1 MLYICNR
8 KNNSNYIY
16 QSFIKSKMN
25 MKKLFSMLLLM
36 LMVFSAN
43 VMMAQE
49 MPPIPVDDAVRIG
62 KLDCGLTYYIRHNDY
77 PEHRVNFYIAQRVGS
92 IQEEESQR
100 GLAHFLEHMAFNG
113 SEHFNGE
120 GKGIIDYTRSLG
132 VNFGGDLNAYTSIA
146 ETVYNINDVPSTRQS
161 AIDSCLL
168 ILKDWSNGLLLTDEE
183 IDKERGVIH
192 EEWRLGQS
200 AQMRILERQLET
212 LFPDSKF
219 GKRLPIGLMS
229 VVDNF
234 AYKELRDYYHK
245 WYRPDN
251 QALVIVGDVD
261 VDHIEARI
269 KEMYKGYTLDP
280 NAAQVV
286 PENVPDN
293 ETPIIV
299 VDKDKEQQYS
309 EVSVMFKHEAASRED
324 KQDVSYLMFDYM
336 KDIVVEMFDQRLSE
350 RAQEPDCPYNM
361 AYSYDGPYILA
372 NTMDAFTIDM
382 MPKEGQTEAATQA
395 AIIEALRAA
404 KHGFTESEYDRA
416 RDEYL
421 SRLEKRYNEREK
433 ISNESYGRQYCSH
446 YLNGDPIP
454 SVEQLYQMMSM
465 MAPQIPVDLINQMML
480 PELIS
485 DDGKNLVIM
494 NLNQE
499 KEGAVYPTVE
509 ALQAALDAASSA
521 DITPYVDNVITEPLM
536 TKMPKKGKIVKE
548 SENTTLG
555 YKELELSN
563 GARVILKKTDFKQN
577 EIRMSAFQRGGQS
590 LYGEKDWANLNMLS
604 SLNGITG
611 VGNFSNTDLQK
622 ALSGKQTNVYL
633 TIGDMTDEL
642 SGNST
647 VKDLETMFQLIY
659 LKFTALNK
667 DEKKFNQ
674 TMSLMETQLKN
685 KDLMPEMALS
695 DSLQY
700 ITTNYSW
707 RHKPFNAEDL
717 KQVSL
722 DRIME
727 IAKERT
733 ANAAGYTFTFV
744 GAIDEATIR
753 PLIEQYIASLPAK
766 KGKKSNWVNYM
777 EMPKG
782 QKICH
787 FTRKMESPKEYEI
800 VIWHNND
807 LPHTLENE
815 VKAEMLAQC
824 LSRVYL
830 QKIREDAGAAYS
842 TDAIGQT
849 GMAGD
854 RPQTMILA
862 VCPVNPEFEEMA
874 LNIMNEEMQN
884 ASTTIDATALT
895 EAAEQMLKDYATNAK
910 ENWFWLSA
918 IQDYLTHGYDGV
930 TGYEQ
935 IVKAQTPETIA
946 EFARQLLSAGNKI
959 EIVMG
964 PEK

>member
-1 MLYICNR
+1 
-8 KNNSNYIY
+8 
-16 QSFIKSKMN
+16 
-25 MKKLFSMLLLM
+25 MKKLFATLMLM
-36 LMVFSAN
+36 LMVFSTNMA
-43 VMMAQE
+43 MAQE

-168 ILKDWSNGLLLTDEE
+168 ILKDWSTGLLLTDEE

-200 AQMRILERQLET
+200 AQMRMLERQLET

-234 AYKELRDYYHK
+234 PYNELRDYYHK

-261 VDHIEARI
+261 VDHIEAQI

-286 PENVPDN
+286 REPVPDN
-293 ETPIIV
+293 DTPIIV

-309 EVSVMFKHEAASRED
+309 EVSVMFKHETETPEE
-324 KQDVSYLMFDYM
+324 KQNLDYLLVDYIKDMIVSMLN
-336 KDIVVEMFDQRLSE
+336 QRLSDQ
-350 RAQEPDCPYNM
+350 AQEPDCPFDM
-361 AYSYDGPYILA
+361 AYSYDAEYILA
-372 NTMDAFTIDM
+372 NTMDAFTIDV
-382 MPKEGQTEAATQA
+382 MPKEGKTEAATQA
-395 AIIEALRAA
+395 VIIEALRAA
-404 KHGFTESEYDRA
+404 KHGFTASEYQRA
-416 RDEYL
+416 SDEYM
-421 SRLEKRYNEREK
+421 SRLEKRYNERDK
-433 ISNESYGRQYCSH
+433 VSNENYGRQYCSNF
-446 YLNGDPIP
+446 LDGEPIP
-454 SVEQLYQMMSM
+454 SIDHLYQIMGAV
-465 MAPQIPVDLINQMML
+465 APNITVDMINGVL
-480 PELIS
+480 PELINT
-485 DDGKNLVIM
+485 DGKNLVIT
-494 NLNQE
+494 NFNQE

-509 ALQAALDAASSA
+509 GLKAALDAANAA
-521 DITPYVDNVITEPLM
+521 DIQPYVDNVKNEPLM
-536 TKMPKKGKIVKE
+536 TKLPKKGKIVKE

-563 GARVILKKTDFKQN
+563 GARVILKKTDFKQD

-590 LYGEKDWANLNMLS
+590 LYSEKDWANLQMLS
-604 SLNGITG
+604 ALSSITG
-611 VGNFSNTDLQK
+611 VGNFSNSELQK
-622 ALSGKQTNVYL
+622 ALAGKQTSVYFNV
-633 TIGDMTDEL
+633 GSHTDEL
-642 SGNST
+642 TGNST

-659 LKFTALNK
+659 LNFTAMNK

-674 TMSLMETQLKN
+674 VMGLMETQLKN

-695 DSLQY
+695 DTMQY
-700 ITTNYSW
+700 VMTGRSW

-722 DRIME
+722 DRILE

-733 ANAAGYTFTFV
+733 ANAANYTFTFV
-744 GAIDEATIR
+744 GTIDEATIR

-766 KGKKSNWVNYM
+766 KGKKSNWVNDYD
-777 EMPKG
+777 MPRG
-782 QKICH
+782 QTINH
-787 FTRKMESPKEYEI
+787 FTKKMESPKEYEI
-800 VIWHNND
+800 IIWHNND
-807 LPHTLENE
+807 LPYTLENE
-815 VKAEMLAQC
+815 VKAEMLGHV
-824 LSRVYL
+824 LGRVYL

-849 GMAGD
+849 DMAGD
-854 RPQTMILA
+854 KPMTMVLA
-862 VCPVNPEFEEMA
+862 VCPVNPEYEELA
-874 LNIMNEEMQN
+874 LNIMNEEMKN
-884 ASTTIDATALT
+884 AGTSVDATALN
-895 EAAEQMLKDYATNAK
+895 EAIEQMLKDYATNCK
-910 ENWFWLSA
+910 ENYYWMNI
-918 IQDYLTHGYDGV
+918 IQEYLMHGYDGI

-935 IVKAQTPETIA
+935 IVKAQTPESIA
-946 EFARQLLSAGNKI
+946 EFARQLYGAGNKI
-959 EIVMG
+959 EIVMA

>member
-1 MLYICNR
+1 
-8 KNNSNYIY
+8 
-16 QSFIKSKMN
+16 MN

-36 LMVFSAN
+36 LMAFSFN
-43 VMMAQE
+43 VMTAQE

-77 PEHRVNFYIAQRVGS
+77 PENRVNFYIAQRVGS

-168 ILKDWSNGLLLTDEE
+168 ILKDWSTGLLLTDEE

-200 AQMRILERQLET
+200 AQMRMLERQLET

-234 AYKELRDYYHK
+234 PYNELRDYYHK

-261 VDHIEARI
+261 VDHIEAQI

-286 PENVPDN
+286 REPVPDN
-293 ETPIIV
+293 EQPIIV

-309 EVSVMFKHEAASRED
+309 EVSVMFKHETETPEEKKNMD
-324 KQDVSYLMFDYM
+324 YLLVDYI
-336 KDIVVEMFDQRLSE
+336 KDMITSMLNTRFRDL
-350 RAQEPDCPYNM
+350 AQEPDCSFDN
-361 AYSYDGPYILA
+361 AYCYDGEYILA
-372 NTMDAFTIDM
+372 NTMDAFTMDI
-382 MPKEGQTEAATQA
+382 MPKEGKTEEATKA

-404 KHGFTESEYDRA
+404 EYGFTASEYDRA
-416 RDEYL
+416 RDEYI
-421 SRLEKRYNEREK
+421 SRMERRYNERDK
-433 ISNESYGRQYCSH
+433 VSNESYGRQYCSNF
-446 YLNGDPIP
+446 LDGEPIP
-454 SVEQLYQMMSM
+454 SIEMLYQIMSQF
-465 MAPQIPVDLINQMML
+465 APMIPVEAINSVL
-480 PELIS
+480 PEIINK
-485 DDGKNLVIM
+485 DGKNLVVT
-494 NLNQE
+494 NFNQE
-499 KEGAVYPTVE
+499 KDGAVYPTVE
-509 ALQAALDAASSA
+509 GLKAAVDAANNA
-521 DITPYVDNVITEPLM
+521 TIEAYVDNVKNEPLM
-536 TKMPKKGKIVKE
+536 TKMPKKGKIKKE
-548 SENTTLG
+548 SENPTFG

-563 GARVILKKTDFKQN
+563 GARVILKKTDYKQD

-590 LYGEKDWANLNMLS
+590 LYGEKDWANLQMIS
-604 SLNGITG
+604 ALNSITG
-611 VGNFSNTDLQK
+611 VGNFSNSELDK
-622 ALSGKQTNVYL
+622 ALAGKQVGVYL
-633 TIGDMTDEL
+633 NVGDYTDNL

-685 KDLMPEMALS
+685 KDLMPESALS

-700 ITTNYSW
+700 IISNHNW
-707 RHKPFNAEDL
+707 RNKPFNVEDL
-717 KQVSL
+717 KQVNL
-722 DRIME
+722 DRIVE

-733 ANAAGYTFTFV
+733 ANAANYTFTFV
-744 GAIDEATIR
+744 GNFDEAVIR

-766 KGKKSNWVNYM
+766 KGVKSNWVNNM
-777 EMPKG
+777 DMPKG
-782 QKICH
+782 EVINH
-787 FTRKMESPKEYEI
+787 FTKKMESPKEYEI
-800 VIWHNND
+800 VIWHNNE

-815 VKAEMLAQC
+815 VKAEMLGQC
-824 LSRVYL
+824 LGRIYL

-842 TDAIGQT
+842 TDAMGQT

-854 RPQTMILA
+854 KPQTLILA

-874 LNIMNEEMQN
+874 LNIMNEEMKT
-884 ASTTIDATALT
+884 ACTTIDATALT

-910 ENWFWLSA
+910 ENWFWMSA

-935 IVKAQTPETIA
+935 IVKAQTPATIA
-946 EFARQLLSAGNKI
+946 EFARQLTSAGNRI

>member
-1 MLYICNR
+1 
-8 KNNSNYIY
+8 
-16 QSFIKSKMN
+16 
-25 MKKLFSMLLLM
+25 MKKLFAALMLM
-36 LMVFSAN
+36 LMVFSTNMA
-43 VMMAQE
+43 MAQE

-77 PEHRVNFYIAQRVGS
+77 PENRVNFYIAQRVGS

-168 ILKDWSNGLLLTDEE
+168 ILKDWSTGLLLTDEE

-200 AQMRILERQLET
+200 AQMRMLERQLET

-234 AYKELRDYYHK
+234 PYKELRDYYHK

-261 VDHIEARI
+261 VDHIEAQI

-280 NAAQVV
+280 NATQVV
-286 PENVPDN
+286 REPVPDN
-293 ETPIIV
+293 DTPIIV

-309 EVSVMFKHEAASRED
+309 EVSVMFKHETETPEEKVNMD
-324 KQDVSYLMFDYM
+324 YLLIDYI
-336 KDIVVEMFDQRLSE
+336 KDIITDMLNTRLRDQ
-350 RAQEPDCPYNM
+350 AQEPGCPYDN
-361 AYSYDGPYILA
+361 AYCYDSEYILA
-372 NTMDAFTIDM
+372 NTMDAFTIDI

-404 KHGFTESEYDRA
+404 KYGFTATEYNRA
-416 RDEYL
+416 RDEYM
-421 SRLEKRYNEREK
+421 SRLEKMYNQRDK
-433 ISNESYGRQYCSH
+433 VSNENYGRQYCSNF
-446 YLNGDPIP
+446 LDGEPIP
-454 SVEQLYQMMSM
+454 SIEMLYQIMGML
-465 MAPQIPVDLINQMML
+465 APNITVDIINQVL
-480 PELIS
+480 PELITT
-485 DDGKNLVIM
+485 DGKNLVIT
-494 NLNQE
+494 NFNQE
-499 KEGAVYPTVE
+499 KDGAVYPTVE
-509 ALQAALDAASSA
+509 GLQAAYNAASSA
-521 DITPYVDNVITEPLM
+521 NIEPYVDNVKNEPLM
-536 TKMPKKGKIVKE
+536 TKMPKKGKIKKE
-548 SENTTLG
+548 STNETFG

-563 GARVILKKTDFKQN
+563 GARVILKKTDYKQD

-590 LYGEKDWANLNMLS
+590 LYTEKDWANLQLIS
-604 SLNGITG
+604 TLNSITG
-611 VGNFSNTDLQK
+611 LGNFSNSDLDK
-622 ALSGKQTNVYL
+622 ALAGKQASVYL
-633 TIGDMTDEL
+633 NIGEYTDQL

-659 LKFTALNK
+659 LKFTALTK

-685 KDLMPEMALS
+685 KDLMPETAMS

-700 ITTNYSW
+700 IMNNRTW
-707 RHKPFNAEDL
+707 RGKPFNVEDL
-717 KQVSL
+717 KLVNL
-722 DRIME
+722 DRIVE

-733 ANAAGYTFTFV
+733 ANAANYTFTFV
-744 GAIDEATIR
+744 GNFDEAVIR

-766 KGKKSNWVNYM
+766 KGVKSNWVNHTD
-777 EMPKG
+777 MPKG
-782 QKICH
+782 ETLCH
-787 FTRKMESPKEYEI
+787 FTKKMESPKDYEI
-800 VIWHNND
+800 IIWHD
-807 LPHTLENE
+807 DQLPYSLENE
-815 VKAEMLAQC
+815 VKVDMLAQV

-842 TDAIGQT
+842 TDAMGQM

-854 RPQTMILA
+854 KPQTMLFA
-862 VCPVNPEFEEMA
+862 VCPVNPEFEQMALEILNQEMA
-874 LNIMNEEMQN
+874 N
-884 ASTTIDATALT
+884 ACTTIDATALK
-895 EAAEQMLKDYATNAK
+895 EAQEQLLKDYSTNSK

-918 IQDYLTHGYDGV
+918 IQEYLQFGADHV

-935 IVKAQTPETIA
+935 VVKAQTPETIA
-946 EFARQLLSAGNKI
+946 AYARQLYNAGNKI
-959 EIVMG
+959 ELVMS

>member
-1 MLYICNR
+1 M
-8 KNNSNYIY
+8 K
-16 QSFIKSKMN
+16 
-25 MKKLFSMLLLM
+25 MKKFFAAMLL
-36 LMVFSAN
+36 MV
-43 VMMAQE
+43 MAFGTSGLKAQS
-49 MPPIPVDDAVRIG
+49 MGPIPTDPEVRVG

-168 ILKDWSNGLLLTDEE
+168 ILKDWSCGLLLTDEE

-200 AQMRILERQLET
+200 AQMRVLERQLET
-212 LFPDSKF
+212 LFPGSKF

-234 AYKELRDYYHK
+234 PYQVLRDYYHK

-261 VDHIEARI
+261 VDHIEAQI
-269 KEMYKGYTLDP
+269 KELFKDCVLDP

-286 PENVPDN
+286 PETVPDN

-309 EVSVMFKHEAASRED
+309 EVSVMFKHEAASREE
-324 KQDVSYLMFDYM
+324 KQDISYLMYEYI
-336 KDIVVEMFDQRLSE
+336 KDLTVSMFDQRLSDM
-350 RAQEPDCPYNM
+350 AQEPDCPFNM

-372 NTMDAFTIDM
+372 NTMDAFTIDV
-382 MPKEGQTEAATQA
+382 MPKEGQTQAATQA
-395 AIIEALRAA
+395 VIVEALRAA
-404 KHGFTESEYDRA
+404 KHGFTASEYDRA

-421 SRLEKRYNEREK
+421 SRLEKRYNERDK
-433 ISNESYGRQYCSH
+433 VSNERYGRQYCSH
-446 YLNGDPIP
+446 YLDGDPIP
-454 SVEQLYQMMSM
+454 SIESLYQLMTMI
-465 MAPQIPVDLINQMML
+465 APQIPVDLINQMML
-480 PELIS
+480 PQIIT
-485 DDGKNLVIM
+485 DNGNNLVIM

-499 KEGAVYPTVE
+499 KEGAVYPTTQE
-509 ALQAALDAASSA
+509 LQAALDAAYQA
-521 DITPYVDNVITEPLM
+521 DLTPFVDNVITEPLM
-536 TKMPKKGKIVKE
+536 TKMPKKGSIVKE
-548 SENTTLG
+548 TENTTFG

-563 GARVILKKTDFKQN
+563 GARVILKKTDFKTD

-590 LYGEKDWANLNMLS
+590 LYGEKDWANLQMLS
-604 SLNGITG
+604 SLNSITG
-611 VGNFSNTDLQK
+611 LGNFSNSDLQK
-622 ALSGKQTNVYL
+622 VLAGKQASVYF
-633 TIGDMTDEL
+633 TVGDLTDEFN
-642 SGNST
+642 GTST

-659 LKFTALNK
+659 LKFTALTA

-685 KDLMPEMALS
+685 KDLMPENALS

-700 ITTNYSW
+700 IMTNYSW
-707 RHKPFNAEDL
+707 RNKPFNVEDL
-717 KQVSL
+717 KQVNL
-722 DRIME
+722 DRIVQ

-744 GAIDEATIR
+744 GAFDEAVIR
-753 PLIEQYIASLPAK
+753 QFIEQYIASLPAK
-766 KGKKSNWVNYM
+766 KGKKSNWVNDKD
-777 EMPKG
+777 MPQG

-787 FTRKMESPKEYEI
+787 FTRKMESPKEYEV
-800 VIWHNND
+800 VIWHND
-807 LPHTLENE
+807 QLPYTLENE
-815 VKAEMLAQC
+815 VKVEMLGQV

-842 TDAIGQT
+842 TQAIGQA
-849 GMAGD
+849 GMNGD
-854 RPQTMILA
+854 KPQTMVFA
-862 VCPVNPEFEEMA
+862 VCPVNPEFEELA
-874 LNIMNEEMQN
+874 LKIINEEMVT
-884 ASTTIDATALT
+884 AGTTIDATALN
-895 EAAEQMLKDYATNAK
+895 EAIEQMIKDYNTNVK
-910 ENWFWLSA
+910 ENWFWMSA
-918 IQDYLTHGYDGV
+918 IQEYLMYGHDGV

-935 IVKAQTPETIA
+935 IVKAQTPESIA
-946 EFARQLLSAGNKI
+946 EFARLLYGAGNKI
-959 EIVMG
+959 EIVMA

>member
-1 MLYICNR
+1 
-8 KNNSNYIY
+8 
-16 QSFIKSKMN
+16 MN
-25 MKKLFSMLLLM
+25 MKKIFSLLLLM
-36 LMVFSAN
+36 LIAFSFN
-43 VMMAQE
+43 VLTAQE

-120 GKGIIDYTRSLG
+120 GKSIIDYTRSLG

-200 AQMRILERQLET
+200 AQMRMLERQLET

-229 VVDNF
+229 VVDHF
-234 AYKELRDYYHK
+234 PYQVLRDYYHK

-261 VDHIEARI
+261 VDHIEAQI

-280 NAAQVV
+280 NAAQVT
-286 PENVPDN
+286 PEAVPDN
-293 ETPIIV
+293 EQPIIV

-309 EVSVMFKHEAASRED
+309 EVSVMFKHEAATREE
-324 KQDVSYLMFDYM
+324 KQDISYLMFDYM
-336 KDIVVEMFDQRLSE
+336 KDMVVSMFDQRLSDI
-350 RAQEPDCPYNM
+350 AQEPECPFDM

-372 NTMDAFTIDM
+372 NTMDAFTIDV
-382 MPKEGQTEAATQA
+382 MPKEGKAEAATQA
-395 AIIEALRAA
+395 VLVEAQRAA
-404 KHGFTESEYDRA
+404 KYGFTESEYDRA

-421 SRLEKRYNEREK
+421 SRLEKRYNERDK
-433 ISNESYGRQYCSH
+433 VSNENYGRQYCSN
-446 YLNGDPIP
+446 YLDGEPIP
-454 SVEQLYQMMSM
+454 SVEQLYQMMAM
-465 MAPQIPVDLINQMML
+465 VAPQVPVDIINQMLL

-485 DDGKNLVIM
+485 TDGKNLVIT
-494 NLNQE
+494 NFNQE

-509 ALQAALDAASSA
+509 ALQAALDAANN
-521 DITPYVDNVITEPLM
+521 TPIEAYVDNAITEPLM

-555 YKELELSN
+555 YKVLELSN
-563 GARVILKKTDFKQN
+563 GARVVLKKTDFKQD

-590 LYGEKDWANLNMLS
+590 LYSEKDWANLQMLS
-604 SLNGITG
+604 SINSITG
-611 VGNFSNTDLQK
+611 LGNFSNSDLQK
-622 ALSGKQTNVYL
+622 ALAGKQTNVYL
-633 TIGDMTDEL
+633 NIGTHTDEL

-659 LKFTALNK
+659 LKFTAMNK

-685 KDLMPEMALS
+685 KDLMPESALS

-700 ITTNYSW
+700 IMANYNW
-707 RHKPFNAEDL
+707 RNKPFNVEDL
-717 KQVSL
+717 KQVNL
-722 DRIME
+722 DRILA

-733 ANAAGYTFTFV
+733 ANAANYTFTFV

-753 PLIEQYIASLPAK
+753 PFIEQYIASLPAK
-766 KGKKSNWVNYM
+766 KGKKSNWVNDTD
-777 EMPKG
+777 MPKG

-787 FTRKMESPKEYEI
+787 FTKKMESPKEYEV

-807 LPHTLENE
+807 LPRTLENE
-815 VKAEMLAQC
+815 VKVDMLGQA

-842 TDAIGQT
+842 TQAMGQAD
-849 GMAGD
+849 MAGD
-854 RPQTMILA
+854 KPMTMVLA
-862 VCPVNPEFEEMA
+862 VCPVNPEFEELA
-874 LNIMNEEMQN
+874 LNIINDEMKN
-884 ASTTIDATALT
+884 ACTTIDATALN
-895 EAAEQMLKDYATNAK
+895 EAIEQMLKDYATNSK

-918 IQDYLTHGYDGV
+918 IQDYLMHGYDGV

-935 IVKAQTPETIA
+935 IVKAQTPATIA
-946 EFARQLLSAGNKI
+946 EFARQLYGAGNKI

>member
-1 MLYICNR
+1 
-8 KNNSNYIY
+8 
-16 QSFIKSKMN
+16 
-25 MKKLFSMLLLM
+25 MKKLFAALM
-36 LMVFSAN
+36 LMLMAFSFN
-43 VMMAQE
+43 VLMAQE
-49 MPPIPVDDAVRIG
+49 MPPIPVDNAVRIG
-62 KLDCGLTYYIRHNDY
+62 KLDCGLTYYIRHNNY
-77 PEHRVNFYIAQRVGS
+77 PENRVNFYIAQRVGS

-120 GKGIIDYTRSLG
+120 GKSIIDYTRSLG
-132 VNFGGDLNAYTSIA
+132 VNFGGDMNAYTSIA

-168 ILKDWSNGLLLTDEE
+168 ILKDWSTGLLLTDEE

-200 AQMRILERQLET
+200 AQMRMLERQLET

-229 VVDNF
+229 VVDYFPYN
-234 AYKELRDYYHK
+234 ELRDYYHK

-261 VDHIEARI
+261 VDHIEAQI

-286 PENVPDN
+286 REPVPDN

-309 EVSVMFKHEAASRED
+309 EVSVMFKHETETPEE
-324 KQDVSYLMFDYM
+324 KQTMDYLIIDYV
-336 KDIVVEMFDQRLSE
+336 KDMITDMLNTRFKDL
-350 RAQEPDCPYNM
+350 AQEPDCPFDN
-361 AYSYDGPYILA
+361 AYCYDGEYILA
-372 NTMDAFTIDM
+372 NTMDALTIDI
-382 MPKEGQTEAATQA
+382 MPKEGKAEAATQA

-404 KHGFTESEYDRA
+404 KYGFTASEYQRA
-416 RDEYL
+416 SDEYM
-421 SRLEKRYNEREK
+421 SRLERRYNERDK
-433 ISNESYGRQYCSH
+433 ISNENYGRQYCSNF
-446 YLNGDPIP
+446 LDGEPIP
-454 SVEQLYQMMSM
+454 SIEMRYQIMSQV
-465 MAPQIPVDLINQMML
+465 APMIPVDAINSAL
-480 PELIS
+480 PELINT
-485 DDGKNLVIM
+485 DGKNLVIS
-494 NLNQE
+494 NFNQE
-499 KEGAVYPTVE
+499 KDGAVYPTVE
-509 ALQAALDAASSA
+509 GLKAAVDAANSA
-521 DITPYVDNVITEPLM
+521 NIEAYVDNVKNEPLM
-536 TKMPKKGKIVKE
+536 TKKPKKGKIKKE
-548 SENTTLG
+548 SANETFG

-563 GARVILKKTDFKQN
+563 GARVILKKTDYKQD

-590 LYGEKDWANLNMLS
+590 LYDEKDWANMQMLS
-604 SLNGITG
+604 TLNSITG
-611 VGNFSNTDLQK
+611 VGNFSNSELDK
-622 ALSGKQTNVYL
+622 ALAGKQVGLYL
-633 TIGDMTDEL
+633 NIGEYTDQL

-647 VKDLETMFQLIY
+647 VKDLETLFQLIY

-674 TMSLMETQLKN
+674 IMSLMETQLKN
-685 KDLMPEMALS
+685 KDLMPESALS

-700 ITTNYSW
+700 IMGNYSW
-707 RHKPFNAEDL
+707 RNKPFNVEDL
-717 KQVSL
+717 KQVNL

-733 ANAAGYTFTFV
+733 ANAANYTFTFV
-744 GAIDEATIR
+744 GNFDEATIR

-766 KGKKSNWVNYM
+766 KGTKSNWVNYM

-782 QKICH
+782 EVLCH
-787 FTRKMESPKEYEI
+787 FNKKMESPKEYEI

-807 LPHTLENE
+807 MPHTLENE
-815 VKAEMLAQC
+815 VKTEILAEC

-842 TDAIGQT
+842 TDAVGQT
-849 GMAGD
+849 SMAGD
-854 RPQTMILA
+854 RPITMVFA
-862 VCPVNPEFEEMA
+862 VCPVNPEYEEMA
-874 LNIMNEEMQN
+874 LNIINEEMKN
-884 ASTTIDATALT
+884 ACTTIDATALT

-918 IQDYLTHGYDGV
+918 IQEYLIHGYDGV
-930 TGYEQ
+930 TSYEQ

-946 EFARQLLSAGNKI
+946 AYARQLYNAGNKI
-959 EIVMG
+959 ELVMS

>member
-1 MLYICNR
+1 
-8 KNNSNYIY
+8 
-16 QSFIKSKMN
+16 MN
-25 MKKLFSMLLLM
+25 MKRIFSMLLLM
-36 LMVFSAN
+36 LMLFSIN
-43 VMMAQE
+43 VMTAQE

-77 PEHRVNFYIAQRVGS
+77 PENRVNFYIAQRVGS

-234 AYKELRDYYHK
+234 PYKDLRDYYHK

-261 VDHIEARI
+261 VDHIEAQI

-286 PENVPDN
+286 REPVADN

-309 EVSVMFKHEAASRED
+309 DVSIMFKHDTETPEE
-324 KQDVSYLMFDYM
+324 KQDIMYLMVDYM
-336 KDIVVEMFDQRLSE
+336 KDMAVDMLNQRLNDM
-350 RAQEPDCPYNM
+350 AQEPDCPFDM
-361 AYSYDGPYILA
+361 AYCYDAEYILA
-372 NTMDAFTIDM
+372 NTKDAFTIEV
-382 MPKEGQTEAATQA
+382 MPKEGKTEAATQA
-395 AIIEALRAA
+395 AIIEAMRAA
-404 KHGFTESEYDRA
+404 MHGFTASEYQRA
-416 RDEYL
+416 SDEYM
-421 SRLEKRYNEREK
+421 SRLEKRYNERDK
-433 ISNESYGRQYCSH
+433 ISNENFGRQYCSNF
-446 YLNGDPIP
+446 LDGEPIP
-454 SVEQLYQMMSM
+454 SVDQLYQLMGMI
-465 MAPQIPVDLINQMML
+465 APQITVDYINQVL

-485 DDGKNLVIM
+485 TDGKNLVIM
-494 NLNQE
+494 NSNQE

-509 ALQAALDAASSA
+509 GLKAALDAANAA
-521 DITPYVDNVITEPLM
+521 DIQPYVDNVKNEPLM

-548 SENTTLG
+548 SENKQWG

-563 GARVILKKTDFKQN
+563 GARVILKKTDFKQD
-577 EIRMSAFQRGGQS
+577 EIIMSAFQRGGQS
-590 LYGEKDWANLNMLS
+590 LYDEKDWANLNMLS
-604 SLNGITG
+604 ALSNITG
-611 VGNFSNTDLQK
+611 VGNFSNSELQK
-622 ALSGKQTNVYL
+622 ALAGKQVGVYL
-633 TIGDMTDEL
+633 NVGNFTDNL

-659 LKFTALNK
+659 LNFTALNK

-685 KDLMPEMALS
+685 KDLMPETAMS

-700 ITTNYSW
+700 ILGNYSW
-707 RHKPFNAEDL
+707 RSKPFNVEDL
-717 KQVSL
+717 TQVSL

-733 ANAAGYTFTFV
+733 ANAANYTFTFI

-766 KGKKSNWVNYM
+766 KGKKTNWVNYM

-782 QKICH
+782 EVICH
-787 FTRKMESPKEYEI
+787 FNKKMESPKEYEV

-815 VKAEMLAQC
+815 VKAEMLGHC

-842 TDAIGQT
+842 TEAVGQT
-849 GMAGD
+849 ALAGD
-854 RPQTMILA
+854 RPMTMVLA
-862 VCPVNPEFEEMA
+862 ICPVNPEYEEMA
-874 LNIMNEEMQN
+874 LNIINEEMKN
-884 ASTTIDATALT
+884 ACTTIDATALA

-910 ENWFWLSA
+910 ENYFWLNLLK
-918 IQDYLTHGYDGV
+918 DYLMHGYDGV
-930 TGYEQ
+930 TDYEQ
-935 IVKAQTPETIA
+935 IVKAQTPESIA
-946 EFARQLLSAGNKI
+946 EFARQLYSAGNRI
-959 EIVMG
+959 ELVMA
-964 PEK
+964 PEQ